1 MAELS
6 NSARG
11 KEEELSKASL
21 MQKRIKVLR
30 KIVKEMNGECKGCK
44 EREQFADAIVSLV
57 LDKTVKIPK
66 GIVSGSN
73 DADLNENDH
82 DTESAAKAKPKAGA
96 GQRGGHSNSNDD
108 NLNDMDDACANTETG
123 HTLSGSSS
131 SMGSGGRVGGGNVK
145 GSESAAMLP
154 SGFPLFQYV
163 GGEKQHSH

>member
-73 DADLNENDH
+73 DADLNES
-82 DTESAAKAKPKAGA
+82 DTESAAKAKSKAGA

-131 SMGSGGRVGGGNVK
+131 SMGNGGRVGGGNVK

-163 GGEKQHSH
+163 GGEKQHSY